1 MITVIVPAH
10 DSADALA
17 GLLAALV
24 PAAVDGLVREVIV
37 ADGDADPATSA
48 LCEDAGATLLR
59 GSIAAAAAVAKGNW
73 LLIVTPEMRFPS
85 RWIEIVADHSSRATK
100 AALLLPPLQTGWFAG
115 RRQNRSAGLLIRT
128 RDFGGTQGDL
138 RLLVDRFGRG
148 AVRLG

>member
-37 ADGDADPATSA
+37 ADGDSDAATAA

-59 GSIAAAAAVAKGNW
+59 GSIAAAAAIAKGNW
-73 LLIVTPEMRFPS
+73 LLIVTPDMRFPS
-85 RWIEIVADHSSRATK
+85 RWIEIVADHSSRATRP
-100 AALLLPPLQTGWFAG
+100 ALVLPPLKSGWFAG
-115 RRQNRSAGLLIRT
+115 GRQTRNAGLLIRT
-128 RDFGGTQGDL
+128 RDFGGRQGDL
-138 RLLVDRFGRG
+138 KVLRAQFGRG

>member
-1 MITVIVPAH
+1 MITVIVP
-10 DSADALA
+10 SRDAAEPLA

-37 ADGDADPATSA
+37 ADGDADPATAA

-73 LLIVTPEMRFPS
+73 LLILAPDMLFPS
-85 RWIEIVADHSSRATK
+85 RWIEIVADHSARATRP
-100 AALLLPPLQTGWFAG
+100 ALLLPPLKTGWFAG
-115 RRQNRSAGLLIRT
+115 RRQTASAGLLVRT
-128 RDFGGTQGDL
+128 RDFGGTQGDMKVL
-138 RLLVDRFGRG
+138 RAQFGRA

>member
-10 DSADALA
+10 DSAEALA

-37 ADGDADPATSA
+37 ADGDADPGTAA

-85 RWIEIVADHSSRATK
+85 RWIEVVADHSSRATRPG
-100 AALLLPPLQTGWFAG
+100 LLLPPLQSGWFAG
-115 RRQNRSAGLLIRT
+115 RRQARGAGLLIRT

-138 RLLVDRFGRG
+138 KVLRRQFGRG